1 MALFSV
7 WGWGQTTI
15 FNYQNTT
22 ATIPTSF
29 ILNNGNATNDIDK
42 SSYLLLD
49 AGGTGTDDITTAD
62 LSLSSYNKLTI
73 SFQIQSFVSG
83 NYTPLKIEY
92 LTSGSAWTT
101 WMTTPVTTSSY
112 VSYGYDLNSILTNTT
127 KVRLTNG

>member
-1 MALFSV
+1 MKKYILHSIKIEFYEKKFTILKNGFSVFMALFSV

-101 WMTTPVTTSSY
+101 
-112 VSYGYDLNSILTNTT
+112 
-127 KVRLTNG
+127 